1 MRMKSFLSSFLLLLL
16 SIPFGVQAQAATKY
30 TLNITLEVKQ
40 KYPGVASPGEVINGC
55 KEGFPMDYDFT
66 QDARWEVLGSKKD
79 LIGTAGVLK
88 VGVKG
93 ISQVP
98 APYHD
103 VNEEELLPYIY
114 NGTCIYTAKVVVPK
128 SAAYRFIFGG
138 RDLNTSY
145 SFTELT
151 SKKWKV
157 LIKKDLN
164 CGGLYVK
171 KCS

>member
-1 MRMKSFLSSFLLLLL
+1 MKAFLASSLALLL
-16 SIPFGVQAQAATKY
+16 SIPFGGQVQAATEY

-55 KEGFPMDYDFT
+55 KDGFPMDYDFT
-66 QDARWEVLGSKKD
+66 QDARWEVLGSKNE
-79 LIGTAGVLK
+79 LIGTSGVLK
-88 VGVKG
+88 VSVKG
-93 ISQVP
+93 ISRVP
-98 APYHD
+98 APFHD
-103 VNEEELLPYIY
+103 VKEEQLLPYIY
-114 NGTCIYTAKVVVPK
+114 NGTCTYTAKVIVPK

-138 RDLNTSY
+138 KDLNTSY
-145 SFTELT
+145 SFVELN

-157 LIKKDLN
+157 TIRKDLN